1 MTDYEK
7 RNPTQAVKP
16 EGASPHGVG
25 GRHSSPPTCR
35 VGGGYPDIC
44 TKKKREVKDFQMA
57 DLHALRLQ
65 RHWLEIA
72 VLIGVENFIAMW
84 RVLCQEVDSR
94 GDSQRIYIPRFSKYL
109 RLQRNRVIMTLRSE
123 GKKPKT
129 IRKEYKAVTGQD
141 VSIAHIWKIINQG
154 KKATD
159 DR

>member
-1 MTDYEK
+1 
-7 RNPTQAVKP
+7 
-16 EGASPHGVG
+16 
-25 GRHSSPPTCR
+25 
-35 VGGGYPDIC
+35 
-44 TKKKREVKDFQMA
+44 MA